1 MFLWCGNGEKSR
13 AGCARR
19 RRHQPA
25 RVAPPA
31 CAHPIASPAP
41 SRLALAP
48 EQTLFLFCSGT
59 LPTTGTLLREL
70 ASTYADADGF
80 LYLLYAAENTF
91 GGGDGVAE

>member
-1 MFLWCGNGEKSR
+1 MRSR
-13 AGCARR
+13 ADCTCARR
-19 RRHQPA
+19 CQLA
-25 RVAPPA
+25 RPLDR
-31 CAHPIASPAP
+31 CARAPAP
-41 SRLALAP
+41 RRLALAP

-91 GGGDGVAE
+91 GGGSSGGGTE